1 MARTSKG
8 KAGPLAATGVSS
20 AVRKAF
26 NEMLH
31 PRGPRGRFRDKPG
44 AGNDAPKAPRKP
56 RTAAPKKALVGE
68 TALKTSGVS
77 ADDTIEVLSKRVRA
91 YQGKATVREF
101 VETHPKGRAYALR
114 KLAAD
119 QKKGV
124 IGFKGAASAADRGSS
139 GASGAPAL
147 QARLTAQAVA
157 QPGQRVALVD
167 VRKLDAEWQKD
178 ASFRIKPAPP
188 GENGKLDRAKDFLTN
203 LGPGR
208 SFNAPILGVSNRA
221 DDPIGFED
229 GRHRFAAMRDLGLTY
244 APVSFDRES
253 YANARKRGLLA
264 PRGAS
269 GTKAA
274 EPEADEDTDGTGN
287 GALTSLPTSD
297 GALIGL

>member
-8 KAGPLAATGVSS
+8 GAGSLARTGVSS
-20 AVRKAF
+20 AVRRAF
-26 NEMLH
+26 NEALH
-31 PRGPRGRFRDKPG
+31 PRGARGQFKDKPG

-56 RTAAPKKALVGE
+56 RAAAAKKALVGE

-77 ADDTIEVLSKRVRA
+77 ANDTIEVLSKRVRA

-124 IGFKGAASAADRGSS
+124 IGFKGAASAAGQGPSNT
-139 GASGAPAL
+139 SGAPAL
-147 QARLTAQAVA
+147 QARLSTQAVA
-157 QPGQRVALVD
+157 QPGQRLALVN

-178 ASFRIKPAPP
+178 TDFRIKPAAP
-188 GENGKLDRAKDFLTN
+188 GVNGKLDRAKDFLSN
-203 LGPGR
+203 LTPDR
-208 SFNAPILGVSNRA
+208 TFNAPILGVTN
-221 DDPIGFED
+221 DMLGFED

-244 APVSFDRES
+244 APVSMDRES

-269 GTKAA
+269 GVKTA
-274 EPEADEDTDGTGN
+274 EEEADEDAHGAGDGTVAGLPPAH
-287 GALTSLPTSD
+287 GAAINL
-297 GALIGL
+297 